1 MKKTAIVTGCPGQ
14 VATHLVRHLLSLNYR
29 VIGTYRYSSQP
40 FAERF
45 KNYPT
50 DVDFIPVSVDIVD
63 PSAVLNLFR
72 EWEPDEIYNL
82 AAAAHVGESF
92 KNPSSVFDINTK
104 AVVNFLEGLRLH
116 PGTRFIQA
124 STSEMWGS
132 NYSTDK
138 DGTRFQDE
146 QTPFFG
152 NSPYAVAKIAA
163 HNMVELYQRSY
174 DLFCCSYIAHNHEGE
189 YRGEN
194 YVTMKIV
201 KWVAAFKKWELAHPT
216 GKKTYDSDN
225 IYIDGDPFP
234 KLRLGNI
241 HSVRDWSYAGDFAE
255 AAHLILQQE
264 EPRTYVLASG
274 RGRSVAEFLEIA
286 LRHVGVRNW
295 QDHYVVDPAFFR
307 PCEVEFLQG
316 RSDLIK
322 KELDW
327 EPKVSFEE
335 MVERMFNYVN
345 SNR

>member
-1 MKKTAIVTGCPGQ
+1 M
-14 VATHLVRHLLSLNYR
+14 ATHLVRHLLSLNYR
-29 VIGTYRYSSQP
+29 VVGTYRYSSQP

-104 AVVNFLEGLRLH
+104 AVVNFLEALRLN
-116 PGTRFIQA
+116 PEARFIQA

-132 NYSTDK
+132 NFSEDK
-138 DGTRFQDE
+138 RGRYQDE

-174 DLFCCSYIAHNHEGE
+174 NLFCCSYIAHNHEGE

-201 KWVAAFKKWELAHPT
+201 KWVAAFKKWLKSHPT
-216 GKKTYDSDN
+216 DEISFTQDN
-225 IYIDGDPFP
+225 IICGGDKFP

-274 RGRSVAEFLEIA
+274 QGRSVDEFLSIA
-286 LRHVGVRNW
+286 FRMIGITNYTDYFVI
-295 QDHYVVDPAFFR
+295 DPAFFR

-327 EPKVSFEE
+327 EPKVSFEQ